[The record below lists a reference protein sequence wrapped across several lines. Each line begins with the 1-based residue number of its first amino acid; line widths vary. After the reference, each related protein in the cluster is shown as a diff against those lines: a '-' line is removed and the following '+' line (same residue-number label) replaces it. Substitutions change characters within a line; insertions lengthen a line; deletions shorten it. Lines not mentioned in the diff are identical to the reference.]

1 MMMEMFG
8 QPREETKEEKLE
20 RTLQCY
26 IKEMSA
32 KEERI
37 RNLKKQ
43 HAKEIEEW
51 EEKYHSLE
59 NKYNRLKGRKV
70 KVWKI

>member
-20 RTLQCY
+20 RTLNCY
-26 IKEMSA
+26 IKEMTA

-37 RNLKKQ
+37 RQLKKQ
-43 HAKEIEEW
+43 HAKEREEW

>member
-1 MMMEMFG
+1 MIMEMLG
-8 QPREETKEEKLE
+8 QPREETREEELE
-20 RTLQCY
+20 REVGY
-26 IKEMSA
+26 YKKEMTA

-37 RNLKKQ
+37 RQLKKK